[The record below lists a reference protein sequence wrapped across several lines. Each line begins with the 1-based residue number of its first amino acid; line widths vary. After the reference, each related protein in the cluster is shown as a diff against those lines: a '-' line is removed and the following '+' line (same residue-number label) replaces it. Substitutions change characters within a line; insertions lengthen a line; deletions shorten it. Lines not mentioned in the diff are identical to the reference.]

1 MTVVPAVATVSV
13 SAPSRVSVDRP
24 MMGGRVLVHL
34 QDDLPPLLLELAAGR
49 ALDRISAWASR
60 LTRFSA
66 TSELSRLNADAR
78 DEVPVGPT
86 MTAVLDWARVA
97 EARTDDRVD
106 IAMLDARLAAEEG
119 RPANLPAR
127 VARRWSLGRTARGA
141 VVRRQPG
148 VRFDLD
154 GVAKGWLADRALA
167 LTTARTALV
176 DADGD
181 IAARLA
187 PGAEL
192 HVGIA
197 DPRSDE
203 ELLGTVRLAGGTAG
217 RTFGLATSGTTVHA
231 WWHAGELA
239 HHLVDPSTGR
249 PAVTDLVQ
257 ATVLAATARDAEVL
271 AKAAII
277 AGADSALTLLDR
289 PDVLGAL
296 LLTTRGEIRA
306 TTGMLTWLA

>member
-1 MTVVPAVATVSV
+1 MTVAPAVATVSV
-13 SAPSRVSVDRP
+13 STPSRVSVDRP

>member
-1 MTVVPAVATVSV
+1 
-13 SAPSRVSVDRP
+13 